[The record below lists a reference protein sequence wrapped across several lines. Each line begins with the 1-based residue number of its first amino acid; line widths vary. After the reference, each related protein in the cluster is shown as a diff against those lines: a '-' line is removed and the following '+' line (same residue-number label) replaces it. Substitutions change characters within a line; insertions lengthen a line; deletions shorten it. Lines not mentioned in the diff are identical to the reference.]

1 MRLFKVFLTF
11 FKIGMFTIGG
21 GLAMIPIIK
30 DEFVSKQ
37 KWMDDAD
44 ITDVLALSQALPGV
58 IAINAATFVGYKI
71 AGTFGA
77 CIATLGTIL
86 PSFLIIFTIVQIFT
100 SGISANPYVLK
111 AFMGINAA
119 VTALLFVATYKMM
132 QSVIKTKFAGLIAL
146 ASFIGV
152 AFCNLDIS
160 TVVLSAAFISL
171 LYRSLALSK
180 EAGK

>member
-37 KWMDDAD
+37 KWMYDDD

-58 IAINAATFVGYKI
+58 IAVNAATFVGYKI
-71 AGTFGA
+71 AGTLGA
-77 CIATLGTIL
+77 CIATFGTIL
-86 PSFLIIFTIVQIFT
+86 PSFLIIFTIVQVFH
-100 SGISANPYVLK
+100 SGVSTNPYVLK
-111 AFMGINAA
+111 IFMGINAA

-132 QSVIKTKFAGLIAL
+132 QSVIKTKFAAFIAV
-146 ASFIGV
+146 ASFIGIIT
-152 AFCNLDIS
+152 FNLDIS
-160 TVVLSAAFISL
+160 TVVISAAFISL
-171 LYRSLALSK
+171 IYHSLLLSK